1 MPGRRSALD
10 EDDPLRSTLSA
21 LAVSAFAAAV
31 MGLLAPAPAFAAEST
46 TGVIIGT
53 ITTAAGA
60 PIAGARIAA
69 ASPSGTYTT
78 TSDARGRY
86 QILGVS
92 PDTYA
97 ISVEAT
103 GYAAALETGVAV
115 LPNSTRTDTV
125 TLSMQLR
132 TIATVTARGN
142 AFDLGSTSDSFTVT
156 GSSARARSPIANGAG
171 LGSYIAGTVQGAIAN
186 VPGVDLDGFANT
198 ILRGGETKDAI
209 FDFDSIPIPQGLI
222 AEPGG
227 NVVGAQLA
235 TTGIASTNVTLAG
248 YTTQLQNTLG
258 GVIDQIPA
266 VGTYPGSTTLELG
279 IGSLAQYGLAT
290 EEILGATPDLKVRYA
305 LSSTFGSQYFA
316 YGDGSTFYPSEAA
329 TYGLAL
335 QNRGEYSVTG
345 NVHVKLDPKDDVSV
359 LGLIGQA
366 NYRQYAS
373 PYAGETVGAFD
384 GTTTT
389 FPGETNPAAAVT
401 YASGVRGNYDIIK
414 AQLLRS
420 GATSLTRIQ
429 LYQSQYGSSSGG
441 PFWDENGFP
450 NGAFSLRTAQ
460 NTRET
465 GLSYDGDY
473 YFGSRHRVQLG
484 GSFRNDRFVLDQVVP
499 TADEFIN
506 SKPVLDSYLAFLGDT
521 WRATDRLTL
530 TAFGRATGTRV
541 IPSTGTSYSTG
552 ALDPHA
558 SVAFRLG
565 RLYAL
570 RASFDHNT
578 VAPAPLEA
586 ERIDSAKR
594 APFTPLA
601 SSSSNDFTYSFEGG
615 GKTQFRAT
623 YYANYDKNR
632 IDVLPFNFRSSTAAS
647 QSQSQ
652 SGIGVPTNAGQLVSH
667 GAELY
672 VHTGGFAF
680 DANYVRAMSSSA
692 SQFAYNSLNPAV
704 IEAGH
709 LLPAGYVPALTAT
722 MSYTVPLAHDRI
734 RVTPQFSFETG
745 YPYGNGREIF
755 RLDPTTGKPVRVMND
770 NYVNPGF
777 NYYFLRNPTMP
788 FNATSNPYISDL
800 GTPEGNDPNTLTSP
814 PHTLLNL
821 HIEGDL
827 SPRLTA
833 IFDVTNVLGDFTPTQ
848 LQGNPYLIGPPGYA
862 GTNDPASPYAN
873 FEANAG
879 AGTPYLLG
887 NGVPTNDGVKQA
899 VPWQYGRGGYVAES
913 YPLGRTI
920 EIRLRYRM

>member
-1 MPGRRSALD
+1 MRS
-10 EDDPLRSTLSA
+10 PRTA
-21 LAVSAFAAAV
+21 LAVLAFAAAELA
-31 MGLLAPAPAFAAEST
+31 LLTPPAASAAEST
-46 TGVIIGT
+46 TGVIVGT
-53 ITTAAGA
+53 VATAAGV
-60 PIAGARIAA
+60 PIAGARINA
-69 ASPSGTYTT
+69 ASPSGTYSTT
-78 TSDARGRY
+78 TDARGRY

-92 PDTYA
+92 PDTYI
-97 ISVEAT
+97 ISAEAP
-103 GYAAALETGVAV
+103 GYAEVSEAGIAV
-115 LPNSTRTDTV
+115 LPNSTRSDTIA
-125 TLSMQLR
+125 LSKELR
-132 TIATVTARGN
+132 TIGKVSATAG
-142 AFDLGSTSDSFTVT
+142 AFDLGSTADSFTVT
-156 GSSARARSPIANGAG
+156 GSTARARSPVANGSG
-171 LGSYIAGTVQGAIAN
+171 LGSYIAGTVQGAIAS

-227 NVVGAQLA
+227 NVVGAQLP

-258 GVIDQIPA
+258 GVVDQIPA

-290 EEILGATPDLKVRYA
+290 EEILGATPDLKLRYA
-305 LSSTFGSQYFA
+305 LSSTFGSQYFS

-335 QNRGEYSVTG
+335 QNRGEFSVTG
-345 NVHVKLDPKDDVSV
+345 NVHVKLDAKDDVSV
-359 LGLIGQA
+359 LGLVGQA
-366 NYRQYAS
+366 TYRQYGS

-384 GTTTT
+384 GMATTY
-389 FPGETNPAAAVT
+389 PGETNPAQPVT
-401 YASGVRGNYDIIK
+401 SASGVRGTYDIIK

-429 LYQSQYGSSSGG
+429 LYQSQYGSSAGG

-450 NGAFSLRTAQ
+450 NGAFSLRTSQ
-460 NTRET
+460 STRET
-465 GLSYDGDY
+465 GITYDGDY
-473 YFGSRHRVQLG
+473 YFGSLNRLQLG

-499 TADEFIN
+499 TANEFITSN
-506 SKPVLDSYLAFLGDT
+506 PVLNSYLAFLGDT
-521 WRATDRLTL
+521 FRPTEQLTL

-541 IPSTGTSYSTG
+541 IPSTGPSYSTG

-558 SVAFRLG
+558 SVAYRLG
-565 RLYAL
+565 RRYAL

-578 VAPAPLEA
+578 IAPAPLEA
-586 ERIDSAKR
+586 ERIDSPNT

-601 SSSSNDFTYSFEGG
+601 NSSSNDFTYSFEGG
-615 GKTQFRAT
+615 GSTQFRAT
-623 YYANYDKNR
+623 YFANYDKNR
-632 IDVLPFNFRSSTAAS
+632 IDVLPFNFRSAAAAVANPT
-647 QSQSQ
+647 
-652 SGIGVPTNAGQLVSH
+652 GVGVPTNAGQLVSH

-672 VHTGGFAF
+672 VRRGGFSF
-680 DANYVRAMSSSA
+680 DANYVRALSSSA

-704 IEAGH
+704 IEANH
-709 LLPAGYVPALTAT
+709 LLPASYVPALTTT
-722 MSYTVPLAHDRI
+722 MSYTLPLARNRI
-734 RVTPQFSFETG
+734 RVTPELSFETG
-745 YPYGNGREIF
+745 YPYGNGRKIF
-755 RLDPTTGKPVRVMND
+755 KLDPATNKPIQVEND

-777 NYYFLRNPTMP
+777 NYYFLRDPTLP
-788 FNATSNPYISDL
+788 FNATSNPSIANL

-827 SPRLTA
+827 TPRLTA
-833 IFDVTNVLGDFTPTQ
+833 VFDVTNLLGDFTPTQ

-862 GTNDPASPYAN
+862 GTNDATSPYAN
-873 FEANAG
+873 YEASAG

-887 NGVPTNDGVKQA
+887 NGVPTNDGVTQA
-899 VPWQYGRGGYVAES
+899 VPWQYGRGGYVPES

-920 EIRLRYRM
+920 QIRLRYRL